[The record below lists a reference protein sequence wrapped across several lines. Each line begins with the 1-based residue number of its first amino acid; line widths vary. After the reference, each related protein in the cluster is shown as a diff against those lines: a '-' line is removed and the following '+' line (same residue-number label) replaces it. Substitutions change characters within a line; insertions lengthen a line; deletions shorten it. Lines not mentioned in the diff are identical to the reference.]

1 MEKEL
6 IKVNGEVDLNGT
18 KIKVIEGGFGAENKA
33 ILFSDV
39 AKKHEVEPKYINKL
53 IGLNI
58 EKYTNN
64 DLIDLCKESFKVH
77 AKNLGL
83 ITSNGQKHCYIL
95 SERGYI
101 KLVSSM
107 ANDNEKK
114 WEVMDE
120 IINNYFKMR
129 EVIKNN
135 DRLKADLLLSIYN
148 GGQAG
153 ILASKKLSEMEVAE
167 AVEPLNK
174 QIKENKPKVEGYD
187 VFINTDNLLSW
198 DTVAK
203 NLGIGRNTL
212 LKILREHKILQTD
225 KYKYNGRTYAGEHH
239 NVPYQLY
246 MKYFEVKFTTTLNN
260 KRKATTKVT
269 ADGQAYILKKLKEWK
284 LIA

>member
-1 MEKEL
+1 MKEL

-18 KIKVIEGGFGAENKA
+18 KIKIIEGGFGAENKA

-39 AKKHEVEPKYINKL
+39 AKKHEVEPRVINQL
-53 IGLNI
+53 IDRNI
-58 EKYTNN
+58 KRYTSN
-64 DLIDLCKESFKVH
+64 DLIDLCD
-77 AKNLGL
+77 KNFEVTASDLGL
-83 ITSNGQKHCYIL
+83 ITSNRQKHCYIL

-153 ILASKKLSEMEVAE
+153 ILASKQLSDIEVAE
-167 AVEPLNK
+167 AVAPLNK
-174 QIKENKPKVEGYD
+174 RIKEDKPFVDLAKERIVKGEKISLTDITKALGLKRGQISTYFKENGYLHKTQTEVNEKGKEMFAVYKEGHFSCIGILEKGID
-187 VFINTDNLLSW
+187 FINEHLEEIKQSPTRIS
-198 DTVAK
+198 K
-203 NLGIGRNTL
+203 N
-212 LKILREHKILQTD
+212 K
-225 KYKYNGRTYAGEHH
+225 
-239 NVPYQLY
+239 
-246 MKYFEVKFTTTLNN
+246 
-260 KRKATTKVT
+260 
-269 ADGQAYILKKLKEWK
+269 
-284 LIA
+284 

>member
-1 MEKEL
+1 MNKL
-6 IKVNGEVDLNGT
+6 IKVKGEVELNGT

-39 AKKHEVEPKYINKL
+39 AKKHEVEPRVINQL
-53 IGLNI
+53 IDRNI
-58 EKYTNN
+58 KRYTSN
-64 DLIDLCKESFKVH
+64 DLIDLCD
-77 AKNLGL
+77 KNFEITASDLGL
-83 ITSNGQKHCYIL
+83 ITSNRQKHCYIL

-153 ILASKKLSEMEVAE
+153 ILASKQLSDMEVAE
-167 AVEPLNK
+167 AVAPLNK
-174 QIKENKPKVEGYD
+174 QIKEDKPFVDLAKERIAKGEKISLTDITKALGLKRGQISTYFKENGYLHKTQTEVNEKGKELFGVYKEGHFNCIGILEKGID
-187 VFINTDNLLSW
+187 FINEHLEEIRQAPTRLS
-198 DTVAK
+198 K
-203 NLGIGRNTL
+203 N
-212 LKILREHKILQTD
+212 K
-225 KYKYNGRTYAGEHH
+225 
-239 NVPYQLY
+239 
-246 MKYFEVKFTTTLNN
+246 
-260 KRKATTKVT
+260 
-269 ADGQAYILKKLKEWK
+269 
-284 LIA
+284 

>member
-18 KIKVIEGGFGAENKA
+18 KIKVIEGGFGEGNKA

-58 EKYTNN
+58 ERYTDD
-64 DLIDLCKESFKVH
+64 DLIDLCDENFKVH

-83 ITSNGQKHCYIL
+83 ITSNRQKYCYIL

-129 EVIKNN
+129 ETIKNN
-135 DRLKADLLLSIYN
+135 DRLKADLLLSIYK
-148 GGQAG
+148 GGQEG
-153 ILASKKLSEMEVAE
+153 ILASKKLSDIEVSE
-167 AVEPLNK
+167 AVEHLNK
-174 QIKENKPKVEGYD
+174 QIEEDKPKVEGYD
-187 VFINTDNLLSW
+187 VFINTDNSLSW

-260 KRKATTKVT
+260 KRRATTKVT
-269 ADGQAYILKKLKEWK
+269 ADGQAYIFKKLKEWK